1 MKRLKIIRF
10 ITITILILFFIFLLT
25 DAIVC
30 MNMTYPHPMLGL
42 DATNWFDQFIGDLTF
57 IFIFFGLPLIIDII
71 ILIITSIKIK
81 KLKTSLLHLLNQIK
95 LKQKNNS

>member
-81 KLKTSLLHLLNQIK
+81 KFKDKSALSSKSNKVKTK
-95 LKQKNNS
+95 K